1 MLLKFSKVGL
11 YFIAVKD
18 LNVSCHKKNGR
29 KKSMVREGHRCGK
42 ELKRQKKRIAITTHD
57 EKLGETI
64 RDRNMESER

>member
-18 LNVSCHKKNGR
+18 LNVSCRKKNGR

-42 ELKRQKKRIAITTHD
+42 ELKRQKKKNCNYNA
-57 EKLGETI
+57 
-64 RDRNMESER
+64 